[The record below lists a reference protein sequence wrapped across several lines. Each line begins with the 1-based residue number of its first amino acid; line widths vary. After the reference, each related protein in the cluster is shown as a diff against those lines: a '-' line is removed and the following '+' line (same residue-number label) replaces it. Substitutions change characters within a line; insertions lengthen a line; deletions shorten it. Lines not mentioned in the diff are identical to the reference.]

1 MTYETLDYRMNKTLV
16 ETNVEEIKKQIEE
29 SRQELYNLINIT
41 DNFADQK
48 VIMQSQRLDELL
60 NDYEEIKF
68 NKNI

>member
-1 MTYETLDYRMNKTLV
+1 MNKTLV